1 MVRDFLCWLSVIT
14 LTELGP
20 LLHGNVMSVA
30 YNETADH
37 NWLYISF
44 ITNNWWFL
52 DQLPNNCVNPV
63 LLLYWV
69 HDINPSVCV
78 NRISTWPVLRSTHR
92 LRSCPAE
99 WPNGRRGWSPNW
111 RRRSAPNSNCFF
123 FGGKGGGVVLGYKFT
138 TCWSLFMLYF
148 SLMFCRILTI
158 HLILMCT
165 EVCSLDP
172 WRKSLIPH
180 FVRW

>member
-1 MVRDFLCWLSVIT
+1 MKLLIIIDYIY
-14 LTELGP
+14 P
-20 LLHGNVMSVA
+20 LLPIIDDFRTNCPTIVLTLFYCCTECMILIQVFVWTGSVLGQCSGVRTDYGA
-30 YNETADH
+30 VPQ
-37 NWLYISF
+37 S
-44 ITNNWWFL
+44 
-52 DQLPNNCVNPV
+52 
-63 LLLYWV
+63 
-69 HDINPSVCV
+69 
-78 NRISTWPVLRSTHR
+78 
-92 LRSCPAE
+92 
-99 WPNGRRGWSPNW
+99 GRVGGEGGPQTGGGGQH
-111 RRRSAPNSNCFF
+111 PTQIFFF